1 MAIKNTST
9 TKLDLNTAQR
19 YSLQNGTIPTGVTS
33 PGSKYPM
40 NISDISIYSP
50 NDYFGPTFSPYYPVL
65 ALTENFQVT
74 IDGDWIGKIK
84 SGDLVEMTRGSIRQD
99 YIIQRSLLS
108 LSTGM
113 PETVL
118 SFFTN
123 RESVALLDPFIS
135 LSGYTGPALDTFI
148 VLGRKLEN
156 PNVESELQRSFS
168 VKLYS
173 DLRYEDS
180 FLAAVSWE
188 IDPSV
193 SATRLR
199 WRSVP
204 RISFQ
209 SDLAFTVDTPG
220 NYSQVPSATVISN
233 TGRLAQISLSGS
245 ISTVN
250 LAAGGTGYTTAS
262 VEAAGGGGTGASF
275 SVSIIGTTIDSIGV
289 ISSGSGYTSTPE
301 LVISGDGSGAS
312 AAFDMFIDT
321 VSVVQQGGGYVSSPV
336 VSVDNTYLTGTELV
350 ISAQLSLSNEG
361 RVDYIRVVNV
371 GSGYTG
377 ASVSVTG
384 SLYSNEATATAQIV
398 NGEIRNI
405 ILDYSGYGYTGAT
418 VTITPTGTGGTGAV
432 AVANVD
438 LYSQWVY
445 ESPLYSEKTF
455 TISGLK
461 YNVPYEVEILVSPDK
476 NFRGI
481 LNYSS
486 PVSFFFLK

>member
-9 TKLDLNTAQR
+9 NKLDLNTAQR

-33 PGSKYPM
+33 TGSKYPM
-40 NISDISIYSP
+40 NVSDISIYSP
-50 NDYFGPTFSPYYPVL
+50 NDYLGPTFSPYYPVL
-65 ALTENFQVT
+65 TLTENFQVT
-74 IDGDWIGKIK
+74 LNGDWTGKIK

-99 YIIQRSLLS
+99 YIIQRSRLS
-108 LSTGM
+108 LSAG

-123 RESVALLDPFIS
+123 RESVALLDPFITTA
-135 LSGYTGPALDTFI
+135 GYTSPASDTYI

-156 PNVESELQRSFS
+156 PNVESELLKSFN
-168 VKLYS
+168 VKLYN
-173 DLRYEDS
+173 DPRYVDS
-180 FLAAVSWE
+180 FLATVSWE

-204 RISFQ
+204 RISFY
-209 SDLAFTVDTPG
+209 SDLAFTVDVPG
-220 NYSQVPSATVISN
+220 NYSQIPSATIVSN
-233 TGRLAQISLSGS
+233 TGRGAQISLSGS
-245 ISTVN
+245 IDIAVIAS
-250 LAAGGTGYTTAS
+250 GGTGYTTAS
-262 VEAAGGGGTGASF
+262 VEAVGGGGTGASF
-275 SVSIIGTTIDSIGV
+275 SVSFAGTTINNISV
-289 ISSGSGYTSTPE
+289 ISGGSGYTSVPS
-301 LVISGDGSGAS
+301 LVISGDGTGAS
-312 AAFDMFIDT
+312 ATFEMLVDT
-321 VSVVQQGGGYVSSPV
+321 VSVIQQGGGYISAPTVN
-336 VSVDNTYLTGTELV
+336 VDSTYLTGTELE
-350 ISAQLSLSNEG
+350 ISCQLSLTNEG
-361 RVDYIRVVNV
+361 RVDYIRVVNS

-384 SLYSNEATATAQIV
+384 SAYSDDATATAQII

-405 ILDYSGYGYTGAT
+405 ILNHTGYGYTGAS

-432 AVANVD
+432 AIANVD

-445 ESPLYSEKTF
+445 ESPLYTEKTF

-461 YNVPYEVEILVSPDK
+461 YNVPYEVEILVSPDR

-486 PVSFFFLK
+486 PVSFFYLK